1 MVKMQKFAGKINK
14 ITNRQKKKKEA
25 NFTLYSQF
33 PPPQLGDAFLNN
45 NSA

>member
-14 ITNRQKKKKEA
+14 FTNRQKKKA

-33 PPPQLGDAFLNN
+33 PPPQLGDAFLNS